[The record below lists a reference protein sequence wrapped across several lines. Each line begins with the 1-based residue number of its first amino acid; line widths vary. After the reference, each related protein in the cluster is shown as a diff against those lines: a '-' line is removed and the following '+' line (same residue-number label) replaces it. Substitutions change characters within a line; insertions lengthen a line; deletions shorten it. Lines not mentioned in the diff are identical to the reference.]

1 MSNLKP
7 IGNYIIVKEI
17 IEEQKTASGMIL
29 TGESMLD
36 MRYRK
41 GKVIKAGTDVT
52 VIHEDDVIMFDK
64 SNSFS
69 MMLEGITVTIITIRE
84 VIIVL

>member
-1 MSNLKP
+1 MQP
-7 IGNYIIVKEI
+7 IGNYIILSDI
-17 IEEQKTASGMIL
+17 IEEQKSASGMIL
-29 TGESMLD
+29 TGESLND

-52 VIHEDDVIMFDK
+52 VIKEDDVIMFDK

-69 MMLEGITVTIITIRE
+69 MMLEGNTVTIIQLRD
-84 VIIVL
+84 IIVVL

>member
-1 MSNLKP
+1 MQP
-7 IGNYIIVKEI
+7 IGNYIIVSEI
-17 IEEQKTASGMIL
+17 IEEQKSASGMIL

-41 GKVIKAGTDVT
+41 GEVIKAGTDVT
-52 VIHEDDVIMFDK
+52 VIHEGDVIMFDK

-69 MMLEGITVTIITIRE
+69 MMLEGNTVTIITIRE
-84 VIIVL
+84 VILVF

>member
-84 VIIVL
+84 VIVVL

>member
-1 MSNLKP
+1 MQP
-7 IGNYIIVKEI
+7 IGNYIILSDI
-17 IEEQKTASGMIL
+17 IEEQKSASGMIL
-29 TGESMLD
+29 TGESLND

-52 VIHEDDVIMFDK
+52 VIHEGDVIMYDK

-69 MMLEGITVTIITIRE
+69 MMLEGNTVTIIQLRD
-84 VIIVL
+84 IIVVL

>member
-1 MSNLKP
+1 MQP
-7 IGNYIIVKEI
+7 IGNYIILSDI
-17 IEEQKTASGMIL
+17 IEEQKSASGMIL
-29 TGESMLD
+29 TGESLND

-52 VIHEDDVIMFDK
+52 VIKEDDVIMFDK

-69 MMLEGITVTIITIRE
+69 MMLNGNTVTIIQLRD
-84 VIIVL
+84 IIVVL